1 MSNHRWDKEQWVL
14 LLGVKNDSKLFYNE
28 LSKHS
33 ENICQLDVR
42 YVFINPGNIFNFL
55 LYCDLP
61 NSLDQA

>member
-28 LSKHS
+28 LESKHS
-33 ENICQLDVR
+33 ENICQLDVG
-42 YVFINPGNIFNFL
+42 YIYMTQNIFNFL

-61 NSLDQA
+61 SSLEQA